1 MCKKETP
8 SATADSILLNKFC
21 QDHLGKRCSNKR
33 LSRLVI
39 QRIIDFFPPGAISS
53 STLQRM
59 AECGSFMSWVT
70 SSDGSLRS
78 LLSARFCGKRLCPI
92 CMVRRARREA
102 IIFDELCRAAE
113 EDCPDNYL
121 PVYAT
126 TPLEPVPDKEF
137 SFAEKP
143 AYIFIFLT
151 LTAQSPAL
159 SDLRYFIDR
168 MCEGHRWLVSMP
180 WWQDTVCGY
189 IRKLGV
195 TINEETLLPHPHFHY
210 VLAVR
215 PSYLTA
221 KSYPL
226 TLSKIRDVWELVMSG
241 SQGKIFDLSGSLLN
255 VCEPQKHYSVD
266 PRFGVNLK
274 LCSWDEVF
282 RKTLRKARYE
292 KVADPLSVAEAAA
305 AEAMCEFYSDRGE
318 ASAFYNGE
326 LPLDRHC
333 KARLPRELAQY
344 AVQMMEISEKVL
356 TGEVLY
362 GLFEGLKDVKFTTY
376 GGIFRQLRRRQL
388 AGKLILRP
396 FEGETVKFRY
406 LENFSRFD
414 GKRYH
419 PEYIDLGDEYEV
431 REAKILASSILAER
445 AEEQFF
451 GGEYYSE
458 TSVDKIPF
466 LSSSGKEVEIVSV
479 SKVEKLDEEMRNE
492 IIGASKAAKYY
503 CALAE
508 KQAKKIP
515 RLSYYQRLRLLKYC
529 AESGVDPW
537 DFEADVCKKYGVEKL
552 FTTTMLV
559 NAESDFP
566 NEAVNWKF
574 FRQRKNVGLK
584 KKCGSE

>member
-8 SATADSILLNKFC
+8 SATADNILLNKFC
-21 QDHLGKRCSNKR
+21 QDHLQKRCSNKR
-33 LSRLVI
+33 LSRLVV
-39 QRIIDFFPPGAISS
+39 QRILDFFPPGTISAAS
-53 STLQRM
+53 LQRM
-59 AECGSFMSWVT
+59 AECGAFMAWVT

-113 EDCPDNYL
+113 EDCEDNYL
-121 PVYAT
+121 PVLAT
-126 TPLEPVPDKEF
+126 TPLLPLPEKQFV
-137 SFAEKP
+137 FAEKP
-143 AYIFIFLT
+143 AYIFVFLT
-151 LTAQSPAL
+151 LTAQSPEL
-159 SDLRYFIDR
+159 PDLRYFIDR

-221 KSYPL
+221 KNYPL

-241 SQGKIFDLSGSLLN
+241 SQGSVFDLSGGLAR
-255 VCEPQKHYSVD
+255 VCDSERHYTVD
-266 PRFGVNLK
+266 HRYGVNLT
-274 LCSWDEVF
+274 LCSWDEIF
-282 RKTLRKARYE
+282 RKTLRKARQE
-292 KVADPLSVAEAAA
+292 KVSDPFAVAEAAA
-305 AEAMCEFYSDRGE
+305 AEAMRDFYADRNGA
-318 ASAFYNGE
+318 ASFYNGE

-333 KARLPRELAQY
+333 KAHLPRELAQY
-344 AVQMMEISEKVL
+344 AVQMMEVSEKAL

-362 GLFEGLKDVKFTTY
+362 GLFKGLKDIKFTTY

-388 AGKLILRP
+388 AGKLILKP

-414 GKRYH
+414 GKKYH
-419 PEYIDLGDEYEV
+419 PEYIDLGDEYEA
-431 REAKILASSILAER
+431 REAKILASSILSEK

-451 GGEYYSE
+451 GGDYRSE
-458 TSVDKIPF
+458 VSVDKITFQPP
-466 LSSSGKEVEIVSV
+466 SGEEVELVSV
-479 SKVEKLDEEMRNE
+479 SKTEKVDDEERNE
-492 IIGASKAAKYY
+492 LVGASKAAAYY

-508 KQAKKIP
+508 KQSKKIP

-537 DFEADVCKKYGVEKL
+537 DFEANVREKYGVEKL

-566 NEAVNWKF
+566 DEAAKWKF
-574 FRQRKNVGLK
+574 FRQRKDFLK
-584 KKCGSE
+584 RT